1 MLGLIKKKANTLLGI
16 DISSTSVKLLELS
29 RSGGRYKVEAYAVEP
44 LPPNAVVEKNIV
56 ELEGVGQAL
65 SRVLVKAKTNLKSA
79 VVAVAGSAVI
89 TKTIEM
95 EAGLSEDE
103 LENQLK
109 IEADQYIPYP
119 LEEVAIDFEVQG
131 LSARN
136 PERVDVLLAACR
148 KENVEVREA
157 ALALAGLTAKVV
169 DVEAYALERSYA
181 LLSSQLGAD
190 TDQLT
195 VAVVDI
201 GATMT
206 TLPAGRAIRNIDFQ
220 RGEKGEGNVVIDLSD
235 PTLSPDIQEQ
245 GGKIRLDFA
254 KTQLPDALRVRLDVK
269 DFATP
274 VQFVNASAQSDRTSI
289 TIEPSGLYDYLVYQT
304 DNRLTVSIKPM
315 TTEDAERRKKDNFAY
330 TGEKLSLNFQDIDV
344 RSVLQLIADF
354 TDLNLVASDTVQ
366 GNITLRLQNVP
377 WDQALDLVLKTKGL
391 DKRKLGNVLL
401 VAPADEIA
409 ARERQELEAQKQIA
423 ELAPLRRE
431 LIQVNYAKA
440 ADIAKLF
447 QSVTSDGGQEG
458 KEGGRG
464 SITVDD
470 RTNSIIAY
478 QPQERLDELRRI
490 VSQLDIPVRQV
501 MIEARIVE
509 ANVGYDKSLGVR
521 WGGAYH
527 KGNWRGYG
535 KDGNIGIKDE
545 DGMNC
550 GPIAGNCTFPTTGTS
565 KSPSPFVDIG
575 AKDATSGIGIGFITD
590 NIILDLQ
597 LSAMEKTG
605 NGEIVSQPKVVTSD
619 KETAKILKGQ
629 EVPYQEASSSGATS
643 TSFKEAALSLEV
655 TPQITPDNRIIV
667 EVKVTKDAPDFD
679 RALNGVP
686 PINKNEVNAKILVND
701 GETIVIG
708 GVFSNTQ
715 SKSVDKVP
723 FLGDLPYLG
732 RLFRRDTVSDVKNEL
747 LVFLTPRIMNN
758 QAIAIGR

>member
-1 MLGLIKKKANTLLGI
+1 M
-16 DISSTSVKLLELS
+16 
-29 RSGGRYKVEAYAVEP
+29 
-44 LPPNAVVEKNIV
+44 
-56 ELEGVGQAL
+56 
-65 SRVLVKAKTNLKSA
+65 
-79 VVAVAGSAVI
+79 
-89 TKTIEM
+89 
-95 EAGLSEDE
+95 
-103 LENQLK
+103 
-109 IEADQYIPYP
+109 
-119 LEEVAIDFEVQG
+119 
-131 LSARN
+131 
-136 PERVDVLLAACR
+136 
-148 KENVEVREA
+148 
-157 ALALAGLTAKVV
+157 
-169 DVEAYALERSYA
+169 
-181 LLSSQLGAD
+181 
-190 TDQLT
+190 
-195 VAVVDI
+195 
-201 GATMT
+201 
-206 TLPAGRAIRNIDFQ
+206 PAGRAIRNIDFQ

-401 VAPADEIA
+401 VAPVDEIA

-447 QSVTSDGGQEG
+447 QSVTSSGEE
-458 KEGGRG
+458 KENSRG

-527 KGNWRGYG
+527 NGNWNSYG
-535 KDGNIGIKDE
+535 KNGNMGIKDKE
-545 DGMNC
+545 GYNC
-550 GPIAGNCTFPTTGTS
+550 GPFQGQCTFPTRDN
-565 KSPSPFVDIG
+565 SPTPFVDMG
-575 AKDATSGIGIGFITD
+575 AKDASSGIGIGFITD

-605 NGEIVSQPKVVTSD
+605 NGEVVSQPKVVTSD
-619 KETAKILKGQ
+619 KETAKILKGS
-629 EVPYQEASSSGATS
+629 EIPYQEASSSGATS

-667 EVKVTKDAPDFD
+667 EVKVTKDAPDFQN
-679 RALNGVP
+679 ALNGVP

-715 SKSVDKVP
+715 TKAVDKVP

-732 RLFRRDTVSDVKNEL
+732 RLFRRDTVSDTKNEL